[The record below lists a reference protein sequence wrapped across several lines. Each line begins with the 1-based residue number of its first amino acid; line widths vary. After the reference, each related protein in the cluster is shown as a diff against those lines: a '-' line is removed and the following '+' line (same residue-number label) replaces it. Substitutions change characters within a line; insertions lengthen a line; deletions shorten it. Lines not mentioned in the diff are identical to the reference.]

1 MKRKTIAIL
10 GVAVALSTVAGCSAV
25 RRDAAESFEW
35 QQASDLGGK
44 EQPYSI
50 GPKHPQTAG
59 RFDFAHPRVG
69 DFVYKYQTDLR
80 GFYGRALERSG
91 RYVPRISPI
100 LKKEGIPEEL
110 AYLPLVESGFQ
121 PRAVSH
127 SHAVGLWQFI
137 PDTGRR
143 YGLRID
149 QYVDERRDPVKS
161 THAAA
166 RYLKDLF
173 NMFGDWHL
181 SLAAYNTGEHRIS
194 GILERGTA
202 EDFWTMSEQGYL
214 YRETEDYV
222 PGFLAALQIAA
233 QPEAYGFEAPTSA
246 PPRYDLV
253 RIRRSCPLSKVAELC
268 GASTEEIKEL
278 NPALH
283 RSLVPPSGYSV
294 RLPKGSKQTF
304 EIAYARLTPND
315 WAAIARSMQP
325 KRAAKVCQRRH
336 GRTICKVSKAK
347 GRAKADKKGF
357 KTKHRAHKR
366 SLVVM
371 KDGDKRVAKGRGA
384 TVVANR
390 SRRGDHTV
398 D

>member
-1 MKRKTIAIL
+1 MRFKSGAIL
-10 GVAVALSTVAGCSAV
+10 GVAVALSTLTGCSVV
-25 RRDAAESFEW
+25 RHDSNESFNW
-35 QQASDLGGK
+35 QQASDNNK

-50 GPKHPQTAG
+50 APNHPQMAG
-59 RFDFAHPRVG
+59 RFDFSHPRVG

-100 LKKEGIPEEL
+100 LKKEGVPEEL

-121 PRAVSH
+121 PRAISH

-149 QYVDERRDPVKS
+149 KFVDERRDPVKS

-166 RYLKDLF
+166 RYLKDLYQ
-173 NMFGDWHL
+173 MFGDWHL

-202 EDFWTMSEQGYL
+202 ENFWAMSEQGYL

-233 QPEAYGFEAPTSA
+233 QPEAYGFEPSTAA

-253 RIRRSCPLSKVAELC
+253 HVGRSCPLSKVAELC
-268 GASTEEIKEL
+268 GASTEEIKDL

-283 RSLVPPSGYSV
+283 RGLVPPNGYSV
-294 RLPKGSKQTF
+294 RVPKGSKQTF
-304 EIAYARLTPND
+304 QVAYGNLSSSD
-315 WAAIARSMQP
+315 WAAIDRSMQP
-325 KRAAKVCQRRH
+325 KRPAKVCSQHH
-336 GRTICKVSKAK
+336 GRMVCKTVKAK
-347 GRAKADKKGF
+347 GGRAKAANKKNLKGL
-357 KTKHRAHKR
+357 KGKSHKR

-371 KDGDKRVAKGRGA
+371 KDTPKKTAKARNN
-384 TVVANR
+384 T
-390 SRRGDHTV
+390 
-398 D
+398 